1 VSATPIT
8 RARPE
13 RLKIHESPRGYLM
26 MAPVGAIAAIV
37 LLAFPDWTVDGIP
50 CTWLGYAMVPI
61 TAVLA
66 WKGFTTMSR
75 DPVLIIDAQGIL
87 DHRLKTGLIP
97 WSDIT
102 RIYVQVL
109 HGSPFLC
116 MTLRPQAP
124 SRQAGSRLS
133 KATGLGDL
141 QVRLFSTTPGH
152 AEVTAFIAWLR
163 PDMFS
168 QSFS

>member
-1 VSATPIT
+1 MSTAPGTP
-8 RARPE
+8 APPE
-13 RLKIHESPRGYLM
+13 RLEIRESPRGYLIM
-26 MAPVGAIAAIV
+26 TLVGAAAAV
-37 LLAFPDWTVDGIP
+37 AMLAMPTWSFDGIP
-50 CTWLGYAMVPI
+50 ATWLGYALIPL

-66 WKGFTTMSR
+66 WKGFTTLSR

-87 DHRLKTGLIP
+87 DHRLKSGLIP

-102 RIYVQVL
+102 RVYVQVL

-116 MTLRPQAP
+116 LTLAPQAP
-124 SRQAGSRLS
+124 GRNAGSRLS

-141 QVRLFSTTPGH
+141 QVRLFSTIPGH
-152 AEVTAFIAWLR
+152 TEVAAFIKRLR

-168 QSFS
+168 QSLI